1 MSWHIP
7 PGQFRG
13 IAGLDLAALGIPS
26 EREYV
31 QMYCKRTGRDSID
44 ASHWD
49 FYLAYNLFR
58 IAAILQGIL
67 KRVVDGT
74 AASTHARDAG
84 SRAKPMAELGWQ
96 QVERILRRAA

>member
-1 MSWHIP
+1 MVGILHC
-7 PGQFRG
+7 RG
-13 IAGLDLAALGIPS
+13 IAGLDLEALGIPS
-26 EREYV
+26 EETYIE
-31 QMYCKRTGRDSID
+31 MYCKRVKRRSID
-44 ASHWD
+44 PSHWD

-74 AASTHARDAG
+74 AASVHARDAG

-96 QVERILRRAA
+96 QVEKILRRAA